1 MTTVDSTRE
10 QHTPAAVETSLER
23 AKRLFPP
30 ASARHT
36 DLAIDRALGAY
47 VWTEDGRKIIDFA
60 SGVAVTNVGHNNP
73 TVLAAAKAQME
84 TMIHVGHNVAL
95 CPPYLDLAERL
106 VPLVGPDRKIFFAN
120 SGAEALEAGIKLA
133 MHTSGRS
140 GLIAFK
146 RAFHGRTLAMT
157 GLSASSSKYRS
168 GYLGALPAVQHVDFP
183 APFVSGLSEEAEVER
198 CLAQL
203 DETFALLLP
212 PGETAA
218 IVVEPVQGEG
228 GYTPAPAAFL
238 QGLKER
244 ADKHGIAL
252 IFDEIQSGFGRT
264 GKMFAF
270 EHSGVVPDIIALA
283 KGIANGF
290 PLSAMAART
299 DLMDKWPAG
308 AHGGTFGGNPVACA
322 SALAV
327 IDVLQGGALQNAE
340 KIGQQLRAG
349 LEQLAASTDYRTD
362 VRGLGIMIGVEFRN
376 EDGTAASAFV
386 RRVCAEALNAG
397 VLILSCGTE
406 GNVLRVMP
414 PTTLTSEE
422 ATEALRLLQL
432 AFDAAR

>member
-1 MTTVDSTRE
+1 MTKIDSMRD
-10 QHTPAAVETSLER
+10 QHSPMAVETSLER

-36 DLAIDRALGAY
+36 DLAIDRALGAH
-47 VWTEDGRKIIDFA
+47 VWTEDGRRIIDFA

-73 TVLAAAKAQME
+73 KVLAAAKAQME
-84 TMIHVGHNVAL
+84 TMVHVGHNVAL
-95 CPPYLDLAERL
+95 CPPYLDLADRL
-106 VPLVGPDRKIFFAN
+106 VSLVGADRKIFFAN

-133 MHTSGRS
+133 MHTSGRT
-140 GLIAFK
+140 GLVAFK

-157 GLSASSSKYRS
+157 GLSASSAKYRS
-168 GYLGALPAVQHVDFP
+168 GYLGALPAVHHVDFP
-183 APFVSGLSEEAEVER
+183 APFLSGLSEEAEIER

-203 DETFALLLP
+203 DETFDLLLP

-270 EHSGVVPDIIALA
+270 EHSGVVPDIMALA

-290 PLSAMAART
+290 PLSAMVARA
-299 DLMDKWPAG
+299 DMMDKWPAG

-327 IDVLQGGALQNAE
+327 IDVLQSGALENAD
-340 KIGQQLRAG
+340 KIGQQLRTG
-349 LEQLAASTDYRTD
+349 LEQLAASTD
-362 VRGLGIMIGVEFRN
+362 
-376 EDGTAASAFV
+376 
-386 RRVCAEALNAG
+386 
-397 VLILSCGTE
+397 
-406 GNVLRVMP
+406 
-414 PTTLTSEE
+414 
-422 ATEALRLLQL
+422 
-432 AFDAAR
+432 